1 MADTAEEE
9 PSYGPRPFEL
19 SDEDHRGV
27 VVTMG
32 LLFIVYT
39 FMVLAM
45 RLLTRYRSM
54 GLDDYLAIAAT
65 VCAGYCTIFNV

>member
-1 MADTAEEE
+1 MADIAETVS
-9 PSYGPRPFEL
+9 SYGPRLFEL
-19 SDEDHRGV
+19 SDNDHRGV

-32 LLFIVYT
+32 SLFIVYS

-54 GLDDYLAIAAT
+54 GVDDYLAIAAT
-65 VCAGYCTIFNV
+65 VRTDLLPLTQI